1 MTRTYRK
8 TTPEERAD
16 REAADWS
23 DPWPTAKA
31 LAVRHGR
38 DPRTVLIWAQN
49 KGLAPRGMKREPT
62 GLELEAIRVAARAGL
77 PWGEIAAAVGIDRTQ
92 ALGFF
97 EVALRPLLL
106 AVFALVLLGC
116 PREEVQAP
124 APTWTPLVCDVPEV
138 LVWDIGGVRTTRRTL
153 VSLLSAPPEDVLVR
167 VLRPERGP
175 CPEDAGCTVV
185 YDTALAP
192 DGRWRYYAPG
202 SDVVTGLEDGT
213 TRVVCS
219 VTIGGTTQVF
229 ARDGEYLIR

>member
-16 REAADWS
+16 RAAADWS

-31 LAVRHGR
+31 LGARYER

-62 GLELEAIRVAARAGL
+62 DLELDLIRAHTRAGL

-97 EVALRPLLL
+97 EAALRPLLL
-106 AVFALVLLGC
+106 AAVAVFILGC

-124 APTWTPLVCDVPEV
+124 APAWTPLVCDVSEV
-138 LVWDIGGVRTTRRTL
+138 LVWEIGGVRMTRRT
-153 VSLLSAPPEDVLVR
+153 VSALLSAPPEDVLVR

-185 YDTALAP
+185 RDTALAP

-219 VTIGGTTQVF
+219 VTIGRTVQVF